1 MKGVIKDMAAFK
13 MSPPP
18 ERTGDAEAD
27 LSRLYSYVNE
37 LYSQVR
43 YVLYNI
49 DEENISESLLSTE
62 E

>member
-1 MKGVIKDMAAFK
+1 MAAFK